1 MAKVLIFEDDTDL
14 LALLKYRLRKE
25 GYHVSGSL
33 TGAGAMELIR
43 ETQPDLVILDG
54 MLPGCDGDTRLRRYS
69 EDHAVLARPYIIF
82 IRRASGNGPGKGPG
96 TLGADDHVVKPF
108 SLPELMRVRKRIRR
122 TRRSV
127 RTIMFYLRKGI
138 ESDSTIRQVK
148 VRDELVSL
156 TATEF
161 RLLEYLMINQTRA
174 LSRGQLLQSVWSKT
188 WQNGERVVDVY
199 VTRLRKKIETD
210 AENPKLIKAVRGIGY
225 VFDPSAE

>member
-1 MAKVLIFEDDTDL
+1 M
-14 LALLKYRLRKE
+14 
-25 GYHVSGSL
+25 
-33 TGAGAMELIR
+33 IR

-54 MLPGCDGDTRLRRYS
+54 MLPVCDGFEICAGIRKDPL
-69 EDHAVLARPYIIF
+69 LAGTPIIF
-82 IRRASGNGPGKGPG
+82 LSARASEADRVKGLE
-96 TLGADDHVVKPF
+96 LGADDYVVKPF
-108 SLPELMRVRKRIRR
+108 SLPELILRVRKQIRQADDRPDHRILYAR
-122 TRRSV
+122 
-127 RTIMFYLRKGI
+127 GI
-138 ESDSTIRQVK
+138 ELDSTARQVK

>member
-25 GYHVSGSL
+25 GYQVSGSL
-33 TGAGAMELIR
+33 TGAGALDLIR

-54 MLPGCDGDTRLRRYS
+54 MLPVCDGFEICAGIRKDP
-69 EDHAVLARPYIIF
+69 ALAGTPIIF
-82 IRRASGNGPGKGPG
+82 LSARASEADRVRGLE
-96 TLGADDHVVKPF
+96 LGADDYVVKPF
-108 SLPELMRVRKRIRR
+108 SLPELILRVRKQIRQADDR
-122 TRRSV
+122 PDHR
-127 RTIMFYLRKGI
+127 MLYAKGI
-138 ESDSTIRQVK
+138 ELDSTARQLK

-161 RLLEYLMINQTRA
+161 RLLEYLMINPTRA
-174 LSRGQLLQSVWSKT
+174 LSRGQLLQSVWSKV

-199 VTRLRKKIETD
+199 VTRLRKKIEAD

-225 VFDPSAE
+225 IFDPNAE